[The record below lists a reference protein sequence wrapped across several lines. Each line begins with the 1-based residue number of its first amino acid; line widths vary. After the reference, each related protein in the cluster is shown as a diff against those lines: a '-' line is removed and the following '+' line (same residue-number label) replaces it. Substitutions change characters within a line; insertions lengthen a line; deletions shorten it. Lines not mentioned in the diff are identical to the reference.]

1 MTFLIMGYQ
10 VEIIFEKDELK
21 KYNRGETFTDYENL
35 INRKRYEFETLN
47 ERNAFY
53 RGLAESNGWIEFEII
68 KEIQT
73 KEEPKEEEFN
83 YWGFIEKYY
92 PNYYHCDSVLLS
104 NILTRKLDGEEIC
117 EKDEEYIKNWDVRKE
132 LMKGDK
138 KLLGKAFENFFNTIY
153 PENTI

>member
-10 VEIIFEKDELK
+10 VEIIFGKDEVK

-53 RGLAESNGWIEFEII
+53 KGLAESNGWIEFEII

-83 YWGFIEKYY
+83 YWSFIE
-92 PNYYHCDSVLLS
+92 N
-104 NILTRKLDGEEIC
+104 
-117 EKDEEYIKNWDVRKE
+117 
-132 LMKGDK
+132 
-138 KLLGKAFENFFNTIY
+138 
-153 PENTI
+153 

>member
-1 MTFLIMGYQ
+1 MAYHI
-10 VEIIFEKDELK
+10 EIIFGKDEFK

-53 RGLAESNGWIEFEII
+53 KGLAESNGWIYYEIV

-73 KEEPKEEEFN
+73 RKERKEKDFD

-104 NILTRKLDGEEIC
+104 DILTRKLNGEEIC
-117 EKDEEYIKNWDVRKE
+117 KKDEEYIKDCDIRKVLMELDKE
-132 LMKGDK
+132 L
-138 KLLGKAFENFFNTIY
+138 LGEAFEDYFNQAF
-153 PENTI
+153 PDDK